1 MRKEIKDFFTK
12 YEARPLFNIRES
24 SVLIPFIKGKDGEW
38 HLLYQVR
45 SQHVSQA
52 GDSSFPG
59 GRIEEGESSEEA
71 AIRET
76 IEELQIERDQ
86 LHILGEFDYIVGN
99 NAIIHAYIGLIDGL
113 DIEEIHPD
121 PAEVEQV
128 YSLPLSYLL
137 QEEPERYR
145 MSFAHHLDPDFPR
158 ERLQYAHEARYSS
171 REEILYY
178 PLEDYFLWGYT
189 ASLTYR
195 LVQVLKEMGF
205 PREYLKE
212 LKKEDSQS

>member
-1 MRKEIKDFFTK
+1 MRKEIKDFFSN
-12 YEARPLFNIRES
+12 YEAQSLFNIRES
-24 SVLIPFIKGKDGEW
+24 AVLIPFIKGEDGEW

-59 GRIEEGESSEEA
+59 GRIEEGESPEEA

-76 IEELQIERDQ
+76 IEELQIERDHLQ
-86 LHILGEFDYIVGN
+86 ILGEFDYIIGN
-99 NAIIHAYIGLIDGL
+99 NAIIHAYIGLIDDL
-113 DIEEIHPD
+113 SIEEIYPD
-121 PAEVEQV
+121 PTEVEQV

-137 QEEPERYR
+137 QEEPEKYQ
-145 MSFAHHLDPDFPR
+145 MSVTHHLDSDFPR
-158 ERLQYAHEARYSS
+158 ERLQYAHEARYYS

-195 LVQVLKEMGF
+195 LVQVLKEAGF
-205 PREYLKE
+205 VLKYLEEVKR
-212 LKKEDSQS
+212 KDG

>member
-1 MRKEIKDFFTK
+1 MRKELRDFFND
-12 YEARPLFNIRES
+12 YEAQSLFKIRES
-24 SVLIPFIKGKDGEW
+24 AVLIPFIKGDDGEW

-45 SQHVSQA
+45 SRHISQA

-59 GRIEEGESSEEA
+59 GGIEEAESPEEA

-76 IEELQIERDQ
+76 VEELQVERDS
-86 LHILGEFDYIVGN
+86 LHILGEFDYIIGN
-99 NAIIHAYIGLIDGL
+99 NTVIHAYVGLIEDL
-113 DIEEIHPD
+113 TIKDIQPDPMEVEEI
-121 PAEVEQV
+121 

-137 QEEPERYR
+137 EEEPERYR
-145 MSFAHHLDPDFPR
+145 MSFTHHLDPDFPR
-158 ERLQYAHEARYSS
+158 ERLQYAHEKRSPS

-195 LVQVLKEMGF
+195 LVQILKESGF
-205 PREYLKE
+205 AHEYLEKI
-212 LKKEDSQS
+212 KKKDR